1 MLEQFKS
8 LFEMLV
14 AELPPDTAKVNVYRV
29 PRGDGSVV
37 EVLPSN
43 QKSASFGVHVDDHGL
58 GYLDFSFGRIGVWE
72 LPQEGRNHNAGVE
85 QLVLEV
91 EQMSRAVIG
100 GKCDETRGLF
110 SLTSRIYVEEYTYKV
125 VDLPMLPIPPFGT
138 RRYAPYVSSTTLT

>member
-1 MLEQFKS
+1 MIEQFKS

-14 AELPPDTAKVNVYRV
+14 AELPAGTAKVNFYRV

-43 QKSASFGVHVDDHGL
+43 QKSASFGVHIDDGVE
-58 GYLDFSFGRIGVWE
+58 YVDFSFGRIGTWE
-72 LPQEGRNHNAGVE
+72 LPQEGRNHEAE
-85 QLVLEV
+85 AEELVQEV
-91 EQMSRAVIG
+91 EQMARAVIR

-110 SLTSRIYVEEYTYKV
+110 SLTSRVYVEAYTYKV

-138 RRYAPYVSSTTLT
+138 RRYAPYASTSTVT